1 MHPHLMR
8 GRRQREIPSPTDSPM
23 PGDKPGDGAFRSN
36 QLCGPRRKLIL
47 CFDGTGNKFRGDD
60 SDSNILKIFRML
72 DSTADEQF
80 HYYQPGIGTYVVSDN
95 LTHNGVRAK
104 LKSWYQMAKDSAVG
118 SSFDQHVVGGYR
130 FLMRYYSPGDDI
142 YMFGFSRGA
151 YVARFLAEMLD
162 FVGLLAHGNEE
173 MVAFAWN
180 AFSQWQARRTN
191 STPEG
196 KEDREKM
203 YKFLKGFRETFS
215 RPIRRIRF
223 LGLFDTVNSVPR
235 FETAWMQR
243 SKFPYTARSSAK
255 VIRHAVSIDERRA
268 KFRQDLIYQEP
279 KKCRGRKRDTVK
291 QKVEQHHP
299 FNEKMQEMQE
309 KYRPGRRSTLA
320 PDDIV
325 AAEDRDR
332 GRRQRQIGDEGEDAD
347 HPAPFRS
354 RSRSRSRAT
363 SRSHIGGQSP
373 TDHDTSSVHSKPPM
387 EDLTYDSDDDEAEQ
401 DVDEV
406 WFAGGHGDIGG
417 GWDAVSGRKNASHIP
432 LVWMVREA
440 MRAGLTFDVEQLEQ
454 LGCVESIDPSR
465 SAPPR
470 PKKSLRGV
478 SPVPE
483 IHVNAPS
490 PLGSPIVGV
499 PESPK
504 ATATEHENADS
515 SHSEDSHT
523 HCLSQFDS
531 MMRTAHEAQIHD
543 SLDFSCGMHPASVF
557 MWRVMEHLPFR
568 RLDLRPD
575 GSWKPIRWPLPRGEV
590 RDVPDKVR
598 VHGSVIRRMERDE
611 SYRPGNLIVG
621 GGGRGCRVAPKEYG
635 MGQWMCVKGEGDVID
650 EVWVRQPK
658 MQ

>member
-1 MHPHLMR
+1 MHPDLLKHPHQAAVN
-8 GRRQREIPSPTDSPM
+8 GGKAGSPSD
-23 PGDKPGDGAFRSN
+23 DDAFRAR

-72 DSTADEQF
+72 DSTANDQF
-80 HYYQPGIGTYVVSDN
+80 HYYQPGIGTYVVSEN
-95 LTHNGVRAK
+95 LTHNGLRAK
-104 LKSWYQMAKDSAVG
+104 CKSYYQMAKDSAIG

-203 YKFLKGFRETFS
+203 YQFLKGFRETFS

-279 KKCRGRKRDTVK
+279 RKSRKKNAAKRMM
-291 QKVEQHHP
+291 EHHP
-299 FNEKMQEMQE
+299 INEKVQEMQE

-320 PDDIV
+320 PDDMV
-325 AAEDRDR
+325 ALEDR
-332 GRRQRQIGDEGEDAD
+332 GRRQDHGQPEDAE
-347 HPAPFRS
+347 HPAPFRT
-354 RSRSRSRAT
+354 RSRTRSKSRT
-363 SRSHIGGQSP
+363 TDRSHQG
-373 TDHDTSSVHSKPPM
+373 DMEDASSVNSKPPV
-387 EDLTYDSDDDEAEQ
+387 EDLIYDSDDEHGQ

-406 WFAGGHGDIGG
+406 WFSGGHGDIGG
-417 GWDAVSGRKNASHIP
+417 GWDAVAGRKNASHIP

-440 MRAGLTFDVEQLEQ
+440 IRAGLAFDVEQLEY
-454 LGCVESIDPSR
+454 LGCVESVT
-465 SAPPR
+465 
-470 PKKSLRGV
+470 GV
-478 SPVPE
+478 SSPNVTGDTSTVPE
-483 IHVNAPS
+483 IHVDAPS
-490 PLGSPIVGV
+490 PLGSPTA
-499 PESPK
+499 SPGG
-504 ATATEHENADS
+504 S
-515 SHSEDSHT
+515 SKGRTDEDAERLTRVHTSTMFSEMIH
-523 HCLSQFDS
+523 
-531 MMRTAHEAQIHD
+531 TAHEADIHD
-543 SLDFSCGMHPASVF
+543 SLDFSCGMHPATVF

-598 VHGSVIRRMERDE
+598 IHGSVIRRMERDHK
-611 SYRPGNLIVG
+611 YRPGNLIVG

-635 MGQWMCVKGEGDVID
+635 MGEWVCVQGEGDLID
-650 EVWVRQPK
+650 EIWMRKTKLESEQTN
-658 MQ
+658 

>member
-1 MHPHLMR
+1 MHPHVLSHPNWR
-8 GRRQREIPSPTDSPM
+8 DAQPAKDRARAGSGAD
-23 PGDKPGDGAFRSN
+23 DAAFRGG

-72 DSTADEQF
+72 DSSANDQF
-80 HYYQPGIGTYVVSDN
+80 HYYQPGIGTYVVSDT
-95 LTHNGVRAK
+95 LTHNGLRAK
-104 LKSWYQMAKDSAVG
+104 CKSWYQMAKDSAIG

-130 FLMRYYSPGDDI
+130 FLMRYYSPGDEI

-173 MVAFAWN
+173 MVSFAWN
-180 AFSQWQARRTN
+180 SFSQWQARRSN
-191 STPEG
+191 STPQG

-203 YKFLKGFRETFS
+203 YQFLKGFRETFS

-279 KKCRGRKRDTVK
+279 NKTHKKHAARRMM
-291 QKVEQHHP
+291 EHNP
-299 FNEKMQEMQE
+299 FNEKVQEFQE

-320 PDDIV
+320 PEDIV
-325 AAEDRDR
+325 AAEDR
-332 GRRQRQIGDEGEDAD
+332 GRRRVSGQAEDAD

-354 RSRSRSRAT
+354 RSRSKSRAT
-363 SRSHIGGQSP
+363 ERSQQYG
-373 TDHDTSSVHSKPPM
+373 TEHDASSINSKPPM
-387 EDLTYDSDDDEAEQ
+387 ADLGYDSDDEEQ

-406 WFAGGHGDIGG
+406 WFSGGHGDIGG
-417 GWDAVSGRKNASHIP
+417 GWDAIAGHKNASHIP

-440 MRAGLTFDVEQLEQ
+440 MRAGLTFDIEQLEQ
-454 LGCVESIDPSR
+454 LGCVESITNPGFDYDPSR
-465 SAPPR
+465 PTS
-470 PKKSLRGV
+470 PK
-478 SPVPE
+478 SPIKPQDVPTVPA
-483 IHVNAPS
+483 IHVDAPS
-490 PLGSPIVGV
+490 PLGSPVA
-499 PESPK
+499 SP
-504 ATATEHENADS
+504 TVSPTGSATEPVDEEADRLT
-515 SHSEDSHT
+515 HSQTTTLFRDM
-523 HCLSQFDS
+523 L
-531 MMRTAHEAQIHD
+531 RTAHEAEIHD
-543 SLDFSCGMHPASVF
+543 SLDFRCGMHPATVF
-557 MWRVMEHLPFR
+557 MWRLMEHLPFR

-598 VHGSVIRRMERDE
+598 VHGSVIRRMERD
-611 SYRPGNLIVG
+611 STYRPGNLIVG

-635 MGQWMCVKGEGDVID
+635 MGQWVCIQGQGDPID
-650 EVWVRQPK
+650 EIWVRKPEKDQN
-658 MQ
+658 MA

>member
-1 MHPHLMR
+1 MPNHLRDPSRNNQHPPNTAAADGQCGNGACR
-8 GRRQREIPSPTDSPM
+8 GGQH
-23 PGDKPGDGAFRSN
+23 GGG
-36 QLCGPRRKLIL
+36 RRKLIL

-72 DSTADEQF
+72 DSNADDQY
-80 HYYQPGIGTYVVSDN
+80 HYYQPGIGTYVVSEN

-104 LKSWYQMAKDSAVG
+104 CRSWYQMAKDSAVG

-173 MVAFAWN
+173 MVAFAWSS
-180 AFSQWQARRTN
+180 FSQWQCRRTN

-203 YKFLKGFRETFS
+203 YQFLKGFRETFS

-279 KKCRGRKRDTVK
+279 KKSRKKTVAK
-291 QKVEQHHP
+291 RMMEHHP
-299 FNEKMQEMQE
+299 FNEKVQEFQE

-320 PDDIV
+320 PDDAV
-325 AAEDRDR
+325 AKEDR
-332 GRRQRQIGDEGEDAD
+332 GRRRVHQQEEDAD

-363 SRSHIGGQSP
+363 DRTGHAY
-373 TDHDTSSVHSKPPM
+373 TDHDASSINSKPPM
-387 EDLTYDSDDDEAEQ
+387 EDLTYDSDDDEADQ

-406 WFAGGHGDIGG
+406 WFSGGHGDIGG
-417 GWDAVSGRKNASHIP
+417 GWDAVPGRKNASHIP

-440 MRAGLTFDVEQLEQ
+440 MRAGLTLDLGQLEY
-454 LGCVESIDPSR
+454 LGCVQSVAGPNPQTARESPTPTPCEAI
-465 SAPPR
+465 A
-470 PKKSLRGV
+470 
-478 SPVPE
+478 VPE
-483 IHVNAPS
+483 IHVDAPS
-490 PLGSPIVGV
+490 PPIGSRPA
-499 PESPK
+499 SP
-504 ATATEHENADS
+504 TGSVTENAGDS
-515 SHSEDSHT
+515 ETST
-523 HCLSQFDS
+523 HNCTVTPFNEMIQ
-531 MMRTAHEAQIHD
+531 TAHEAKIHD
-543 SLDFSCGMHPASVF
+543 SLDFGCGMHRASVF
-557 MWRVMEHLPFR
+557 MWRVMEYLPFR

-598 VHGSVIRRMERDE
+598 IHGSVIRRMERDE
-611 SYRPGNLIVG
+611 NYRPGNLIVG

-635 MGQWMCVKGEGDVID
+635 IGQWVCVKGSGDVID
-650 EVWVRQPK
+650 EVWVRRSEIEK
-658 MQ
+658 T